1 LHQASSDQQAGERE
15 RQAFNQGGIPTLCHA
30 VAKYQQT
37 VEKAI
42 KAVLTALRE
51 AGFANWRVGRG
62 HEVTP
67 YMSMLFRLPR
77 KEENKSVLQE
87 LGKLLDGNTRRA
99 IKTLET
105 LGPKWPAQ
113 GQIPLRNTEY
123 PFEDGKG
130 GWSYPA
136 AAGVFWPLRSRSSEG
151 WPAVSSG
158 GSIASSKR
166 SAACENDN
174 RNRSCKHTSAAG
186 EVEKLDFLEEYYLAS
201 AR

>member
-1 LHQASSDQQAGERE
+1 VDESQAWLHQASSDQQAGERE

-42 KAVLTALRE
+42 KAAVTALRE

-87 LGKLLDGNTRRA
+87 LGKLLDGNTRRG
-99 IKTLET
+99 IKSLET
-105 LGPKWPAQ
+105 LAPKWPAQ

-136 AAGVFWPLRSRSSEG
+136 AVGVFLGP
-151 WPAVSSG
+151 
-158 GSIASSKR
+158 
-166 SAACENDN
+166 
-174 RNRSCKHTSAAG
+174 
-186 EVEKLDFLEEYYLAS
+186 EVEEFRRLAS
-201 AR
+201 RVQWGVDRIVKAIRRVRK